1 VTAARRWWRRSSR
14 MRGRLHVEVRR
25 RLWNRS
31 SRLIERATV
40 TGGGKVHNDGLEE
53 VTVVGGRG
61 KVAMQLTWK
70 SKI

>member
-1 VTAARRWWRRSSR
+1 VTAARRWWRQSSR

-25 RLWNRS
+25 RLWHRS

-40 TGGGKVHNDGLEE
+40 TGGGEVHNDGLEE